1 MVFVET
7 YLFDGDARHPAGA
20 KVVGGGSMTALV
32 PGRGIVAHREPGGV
46 LHTYMQLARDRAWA
60 DAADLADPSAVV
72 RRVAEEFEGVGA
84 GADRPRHRRGH
95 RPGRTPPARLPAG
108 HRWARVP
115 GVALLGDAAHLVPP
129 SGEGAN
135 LALPDGAGLG
145 EALAAPPGDV
155 EAALAAYEAAL
166 FPRGART
173 AADAEKVLT
182 LCVGG
187 RAPCGLIEM
196 FAGAD
201 G

>member
-1 MVFVET
+1 M
-7 YLFDGDARHPAGA
+7 
-20 KVVGGGSMTALV
+20 
-32 PGRGIVAHREPGGV
+32 
-46 LHTYMQLARDRAWA
+46 
-60 DAADLADPSAVV
+60 
-72 RRVAEEFEGVGA
+72 GA